1 MKYIDVDLLK
11 DEIKHLKIDIY
22 DETNQFDLGA
32 RSCLGFLEY
41 FIDVQQKSDKNLE
54 EAAEK
59 YRRASCNAA
68 MKPNIDGSISEYGG
82 NVKTA
87 FIAGAQW
94 MENQFKYCGSF
105 PVEDPKG
112 GYWPTDYYIKRN
124 DLE

>member
-1 MKYIDVDLLK
+1 MKYIDVDVLK
-11 DEIKHLKIDIY
+11 DEIKHLKIDTY
-22 DETNQFDLGA
+22 DESNQFDLGA

-41 FIDVQQKSDKNLE
+41 FIDTQQKSDKNLE

-68 MKPNIDGSISEYGG
+68 MKPNIDGPIPEYGG

-94 MENQFKYCGSF
+94 MENQFKHCGSF